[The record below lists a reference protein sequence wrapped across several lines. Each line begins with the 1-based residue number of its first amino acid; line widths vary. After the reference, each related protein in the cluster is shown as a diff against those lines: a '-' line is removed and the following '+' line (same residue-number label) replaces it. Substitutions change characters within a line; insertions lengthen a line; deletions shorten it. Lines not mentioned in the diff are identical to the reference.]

1 MKTNQ
6 KTTPTI
12 QKLFVWSALVAWAVS
27 CVQVIVIAA
36 MQYPNN
42 QNLSG
47 LVPWFLFSFGVPLVL
62 VGIVYAT
69 KRNRTLNLQN
79 TFEVAIVS
87 VAMLFVSGALMSLLS
102 IAPMPWMYMS
112 ENIWLLQ
119 LITTGLPLVLSVLL
133 FAYALY
139 RLRRSGQW

>member
-1 MKTNQ
+1 M
-6 KTTPTI
+6 
-12 QKLFVWSALVAWAVS
+12 
-27 CVQVIVIAA
+27 QVIVIAA

-79 TFEVAIVS
+79 IFEVAIVS
-87 VAMLFVSGALMSLLS
+87 VAMLFVYSALMSLLS
-102 IAPMPWMYMS
+102 LAPMPWMYMS

-119 LITTGLPLVLSVLL
+119 LITTGLPLILSVLL

-139 RLRRSGQW
+139 HLRRSGQW

>member
-6 KTTPTI
+6 KTAPTI
-12 QKLFVWSALVAWAVS
+12 QKLFVGSALVAWAAS

-87 VAMLFVSGALMSLLS
+87 VAMLFVSSAFMSLLS
-102 IAPMPWMYMS
+102 LAPMPWMYMS

-119 LITTGLPLVLSVLL
+119 LITTGLPLILTILI
-133 FAYALY
+133 FAYTLY